1 MGATNW
7 CQGHGVR
14 PRYYTGAPYHV
25 SRKSC
30 GSTAVKRRRKVARK
44 CTPAEERGC
53 KLLKGNSSRDRDAA
67 LASEPVKRKKLR
79 LARADLVS
87 PPLPPDNSTRI
98 ALPSTN
104 SFLRSSGAGL
114 AGKSSSPPISRQAQ
128 HIVTREQNARAKL
141 EVSRC
146 RQRGLWS
153 NPSPASE
160 RRKFLS
166 FSQGSFL
173 MPRDHTKGWRYRC
186 RDQERG
192 TGYEQEGPAPRQADA
207 MSDTTTFFALT
218 PFFWTFR
225 PSCTFSS
232 PLPTTSGSGFGLSE
246 PF

>member
-128 HIVTREQNARAKL
+128 HIVTASKTQEPSWRFRDAANADSGAILHRL
-141 EVSRC
+141 R
-146 RQRGLWS
+146 RG
-153 NPSPASE
+153 E
-160 RRKFLS
+160 S
-166 FSQGSFL
+166 FS
-173 MPRDHTKGWRYRC
+173 
-186 RDQERG
+186 
-192 TGYEQEGPAPRQADA
+192 
-207 MSDTTTFFALT
+207 
-218 PFFWTFR
+218 
-225 PSCTFSS
+225 
-232 PLPTTSGSGFGLSE
+232 LSHKE
-246 PF
+246 AF